1 LTQVDSVAGLL
12 QTNYLTTTNFESG
25 KFYYWN
31 LTGYDIW
38 AQPVLYYFGN
48 FYSQF
53 SGPGGGTDKAGSDQR
68 VFGVLQCGNNPITN
82 SIIYMTNT
90 TAHVKYVTLTDSRG
104 WFDIEGIPAG
114 NYTLIQPDTNYMIQA
129 MTFVTMPSGAG
140 HQGVWSLIA
149 NLTNLQP
156 ARHSTVTTHTPV
168 FSWTG
173 TAASAYYVVSVT
185 SGPVTFSQN
194 NGTATTLPSPVSLPN
209 GIYFWNV
216 TGYDA
221 DGNEVSY
228 AFGGQFTV
236 AGP

>member
-1 LTQVDSVAGLL
+1 
-12 QTNYLTTTNFESG
+12 
-25 KFYYWN
+25 
-31 LTGYDIW
+31 
-38 AQPVLYYFGN
+38 
-48 FYSQF
+48 
-53 SGPGGGTDKAGSDQR
+53 
-68 VFGVLQCGNNPITN
+68 
-82 SIIYMTNT
+82 
-90 TAHVKYVTLTDSRG
+90 
-104 WFDIEGIPAG
+104 
-114 NYTLIQPDTNYMIQA
+114 MIQA